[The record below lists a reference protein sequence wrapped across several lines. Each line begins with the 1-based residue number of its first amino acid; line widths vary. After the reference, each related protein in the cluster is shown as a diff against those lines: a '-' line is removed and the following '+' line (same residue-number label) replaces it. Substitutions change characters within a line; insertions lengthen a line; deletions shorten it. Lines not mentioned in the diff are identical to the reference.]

1 MGVYQFARGSVSRD
15 SSLVIGLY
23 RQPLTTVSSAG
34 AEGREACLLQPE
46 SPSALFTLITQHNIG
61 HPTPQIKLHYIK
73 ETLDQRV
80 ILMHAHVKV
89 VDRAAV
95 LWPDLDRE
103 TRLKNSVCFLP
114 VVLVHWQV
122 LPNPNAVTAWGREQ
136 LVLCCSYFDDL
147 CIHHFPSHSSSV
159 IRKLPWVFVFFFWSW
174 TNSYFESS
182 FLILFYIAMSHC
194 IDW

>member
-89 VDRAAV
+89 ADRAPE
-95 LWPDLDRE
+95 LWSDLDKE
-103 TRLKNSVCFLP
+103 TRMKNGACVLL
-114 VVLVHWQV
+114 VLLLVHWQV
-122 LPNPNAVTAWGREQ
+122 LPNTNTVTAWGGEEI
-136 LVLCCSYFDDL
+136 VLCCSKFDDV
-147 CIHHFPSHSSSV
+147 CIIFLVTAVQWLENDHEFS
-159 IRKLPWVFVFFFWSW
+159 F
-174 TNSYFESS
+174 SS
-182 FLILFYIAMSHC
+182 FDLGWVHIFQAVS
-194 IDW
+194 

>member
-34 AEGREACLLQPE
+34 VEGREACLLQPE

-89 VDRAAV
+89 ADRTPE

-103 TRLKNSVCFLP
+103 THMKNSVWFFP
-114 VVLVHWQV
+114 PQ
-122 LPNPNAVTAWGREQ
+122 
-136 LVLCCSYFDDL
+136 CCW
-147 CIHHFPSHSSSV
+147 CIG
-159 IRKLPWVFVFFFWSW
+159 K
-174 TNSYFESS
+174 S
-182 FLILFYIAMSHC
+182 FQILILSLHEAGNKLYFVPPSLMIHVC
-194 IDW
+194 IIFLVSAVQ

>member
-23 RQPLTTVSSAG
+23 RQPLTTVSNAR

-89 VDRAAV
+89 ADRAPE
-95 LWPDLDRE
+95 LWPDLDWE
-103 TRLKNSVCFLP
+103 THMKNSVCFLS
-114 VVLVHWQV
+114 VLLVLWQF
-122 LPNPNAVTAWGREQ
+122 LPNTNTITACGWEYI
-136 LVLCCSYFDDL
+136 VLCCSKFDDV
-147 CIHHFPSHSSSV
+147 CFI
-159 IRKLPWVFVFFFWSW
+159 
-174 TNSYFESS
+174 
-182 FLILFYIAMSHC
+182 FLVTVVQ
-194 IDW
+194 

>member
-34 AEGREACLLQPE
+34 AGDREACLLQPE

-89 VDRAAV
+89 ADRAPE
-95 LWPDLDRE
+95 LEPDLDRE
-103 TRLKNSVCFLP
+103 THMENGVCFLI
-114 VVLVHWQV
+114 VSFVHRQV
-122 LPNPNAVTAWGREQ
+122 ISNT
-136 LVLCCSYFDDL
+136 
-147 CIHHFPSHSSSV
+147 V
-159 IRKLPWVFVFFFWSW
+159 IYCMRKGTQCALLMSA
-174 TNSYFESS
+174 S
-182 FLILFYIAMSHC
+182 FLSSPQSS
-194 IDW
+194 D